1 MAFRD
6 YDFDGDNDLLD
17 EIIEEDLFCE
27 DDPELEE
34 HFVSLHKTLSSP
46 KPKASSSYHPP
57 GPFLQ
62 SSVKKYDEYMASDK
76 KPTKKEV
83 FLSLFAGGGFMFFP
97 PVMLITFY
105 NILLGYISGCF
116 FAFWLMRML
125 YIHSIVDPLEKNGYM
140 KYLLENQNVK
150 GFKEKIEAFQS
161 LKSSNETQ
169 LIIWLVASVVGFIA
183 AAQLIPF

>member
-1 MAFRD
+1 MAFKD

-27 DDPELEE
+27 DDPELAE
-34 HFVSLHKTLSSP
+34 HFVSLHKTLNSS
-46 KPKASSSYHPP
+46 KPKVSSSYHPP
-57 GPFLQ
+57 GALLQ
-62 SSVKKYDEYMASDK
+62 SYIKKYDEYMASDK

-83 FLSLFAGGGFMFFP
+83 ILSLLAGGGFMFFP

-140 KYLLENQNVK
+140 KYLLDNQKVK
-150 GFKEKIEAFQS
+150 GFKEKIEEFQS

-169 LIIWLVASVVGFIA
+169 LIIWLVANVVGFIA
-183 AAQLIPF
+183 AAQVIPF

>member
-34 HFVSLHKTLSSP
+34 HFVSLHKTVNSP

-57 GPFLQ
+57 GPLLQ
-62 SSVKKYDEYMASDK
+62 SDVKKYDEYMASDK

-183 AAQLIPF
+183 AAQVIEF